1 MKQIVAEKLAQI
13 DELFP
18 PERVEASKKRIRDI
32 WNGKKPE
39 GRYPY
44 VYYPI
49 SFNYYDDAHPAE
61 ERLLATLDELILRG
75 QFEDDFIPAVFPGCK
90 QSTIPSMFGAKE
102 LICGEDYCS
111 EKIVFEPQDVYKLGE
126 PRIEPGSVAAYW
138 IDMQKYLYEETEGRL
153 GIHITDM
160 QGPAD
165 VCGQLWGYDNLFVSA
180 YTDPK
185 EYDEIMS
192 KATGAF
198 LMLWERQKE
207 VLQESFIGTHLFGW
221 SWAPEGN
228 GATVS
233 ADSIVMVS
241 PDFFDEFYAPYLD
254 RISDATGGLILHSCG
269 DFSHLM
275 PNLYRL
281 NNIRGINAGQ
291 MTVEELLNAGL
302 DDRLVAIAQSKVED
316 AEYMFRLVRDNG
328 LRMDLTIVGAW
339 PGDPYNPNKPEEWT
353 DADWN
358 RAKHINETLQKISE
372 V

>member
-1 MKQIVAEKLAQI
+1 MKPIIADKLARI

-18 PERVEASKKRIRDI
+18 PERVEASKARISDI
-32 WNGKKPE
+32 WNGKKPKD
-39 GRYPY
+39 RYPY

-49 SFNYYDDAHPAE
+49 SFNYYDDAHTAE
-61 ERLLATLDELILRG
+61 QRLLVTLDELILRG

-90 QSTIPSMFGAKE
+90 QSTIPSMFGAEE

-111 EKIVFEPQDVYKLGE
+111 EKIIFKPQDVYRMGE
-126 PRIEPGSVAAYW
+126 PRIEDGSVADYW
-138 IDMQKYLYEETEGRL
+138 IRMQEYLYEETEGRL

-180 YTDPK
+180 YTNPE
-185 EYDEIMS
+185 EYGVIMT
-192 KATGAF
+192 KATDAF
-198 LMLWERQKE
+198 LILWNRQKE
-207 VLQESFIGTHLFGW
+207 TLGESFIGTHLFGW

-241 PDFFDEFYAPYLD
+241 PEFFDEFYAPYLN
-254 RISDATGGLILHSCG
+254 RISKETGGIVLHSCG
-269 DFSHLM
+269 DFGHLL
-275 PNLYRL
+275 PNLCQLER
-281 NNIRGINAGQ
+281 IKGINAGQ
-291 MTVEELLNAGL
+291 MTVEELLAAGL
-302 DDRLVAIAQSKVED
+302 DSRLVVIAQSKVEQ
-316 AEYMFRLVRDNG
+316 AETMFRLARDNG

-339 PGDPYNPNKPEEWT
+339 PGDPYNPNSLEEWT
-353 DADWN
+353 QKDWE
-358 RAKHINETLQKISE
+358 RARRINDIMQKISE